1 MTKPKHIH
9 FVGIKGVGL
18 TPLAIIA
25 KEAGITVTGSDVDEV
40 FITDEALLKSGIVP
54 LVGFLKEHISKK
66 IDLVVT
72 TGAHGG
78 YDNIEVVQAKNLGI
92 PVLTKGEAVG
102 EYMKGEVLGRT
113 FSGIAVAGSHGKTTT
128 SGMIVT
134 MLKANNMDPS
144 FVVGTGSIGA
154 IDLPGHFGKGRY
166 FVAESDE
173 YATEPK
179 HNHKAQFLWQYPQI
193 ALFTNI
199 EHDHPDIYPKLE
211 DVVRAFTDFVDNI
224 PKNGLLI
231 GCGDDEEVYSIMRE
245 AQVRTISYGFS
256 PKNDYILSRVHVSG
270 AQTFFHIT
278 TAGVDLG
285 EFRIGVIGEHNAL
298 NAAGAIAVGFELGL
312 TKDQI
317 SQGLSKFTGSK
328 RRLEYRG
335 QLTTGAHIFDDYAHH
350 PTEIRQTLKS
360 LRLRFPKETIVAIF
374 QPHTFSRTKAL
385 MNDFVKAFQDAND
398 VIIIDIF
405 SSARE
410 EKDPTVTSA
419 LLASRL
425 SMYHPAAFYMP
436 TVYDAINLIR
446 KEDLKE
452 NVVVVFMGAGDIYH
466 AIDSLPFVKNKQ
478 FI

>member
-1 MTKPKHIH
+1 MNKPKHIH
-9 FVGIKGVGL
+9 FVGIKGVGV

-25 KEAGITVTGSDVDEV
+25 KEAGIAVTGSDVGEK
-40 FITDEALLKSGIVP
+40 FITDEALEKSGISP
-54 LVGFLKEHISKK
+54 LVGFAKEHISKK
-66 IDLVVT
+66 IDLVIT

-78 YDNIEVVQAKNLGI
+78 YDNVEVVQAKNLGI

-102 EYMKGEVLGRT
+102 AYMKGELLERT
-113 FSGIAVAGSHGKTTT
+113 FSGIAIAGSHGKTTT

-134 MLKANNMDPS
+134 MLKANAMDPS
-144 FVVGTGSIGA
+144 YVVGTGSIGA
-154 IDLPGHFGKGRY
+154 IDLPGHLGKGRY

-179 HNHKAQFLWQYPQI
+179 HDHKAQFLWQYPQI

-199 EHDHPDIYPKLE
+199 EHDHPDIYPKIE
-211 DVVRAFTDFVDNI
+211 DVIKVFGDFVENI

-231 GCGDDEEVYSIMRE
+231 GCGDDEVVYTLLRN
-245 AQVRTISYGFS
+245 ARVRTLSYGFS
-256 PKNDYILSRVHVSG
+256 PKNDYVLSRVHVSG

-298 NAAGAIAVGFELGL
+298 NAAGAIVVGFELGL
-312 TKDQI
+312 TMEQI

-335 QLTTGAHIFDDYAHH
+335 KLETGAHVFDDYAHH

-374 QPHTFSRTKAL
+374 QPHTYSRTKAL

-405 SSARE
+405 PSARE
-410 EKDPTVTSA
+410 EIDPTISSQ
-419 LLASRL
+419 LLASKL
-425 SMYHPAAFYMP
+425 SMYHPAAFYAP
-436 TVYDAINLIR
+436 SVQDAIQLLR
-446 KEDLKE
+446 KEDLRD
-452 NVVVVFMGAGDIYH
+452 NVVIVFMGAGDIYN
-466 AIDSLPFVKNKQ
+466 AIDTLPFAA
-478 FI
+478 